1 VNEPAGIG
9 GRYAAALQSYFET
22 GDETALS
29 VAYQLG
35 RRAISEGLGILDM
48 VSVHQKI
55 VKDGVLP
62 APAAEL
68 AYRVERAG
76 DFLREIL
83 SPFEMTF
90 RGYREANDELQ
101 RLNEKLARQRDDVE
115 IINQELE
122 SFSYS
127 VSHDLRAPLRSIDGF
142 SQALL
147 EDCAD
152 VLDENGR
159 RHLGHVRAAAQDM
172 ARLIDDLLRL
182 ARVARADMTR
192 TDVDMSAL
200 ARQIVARLQVGAP
213 GRRVEFVAHD
223 RVHGMGDAP
232 LLAVLL
238 ENLLGNAW
246 KFTSKRAGAH
256 IEFGLTE
263 PDGRLVYFVRD
274 DGAGFDMAYASKLF
288 GTFQRLHAARDF
300 EGTGIGLA
308 TVQRIARRHGGQVWA
323 EGEVDRGAIFYFT
336 LGASGARS

>member
-1 VNEPAGIG
+1 
-9 GRYAAALQSYFET
+9 
-22 GDETALS
+22 
-29 VAYQLG
+29 
-35 RRAISEGLGILDM
+35 
-48 VSVHQKI
+48 
-55 VKDGVLP
+55 
-62 APAAEL
+62 
-68 AYRVERAG
+68 
-76 DFLREIL
+76 
-83 SPFEMTF
+83 
-90 RGYREANDELQ
+90 
-101 RLNEKLARQRDDVE
+101 
-115 IINQELE
+115 
-122 SFSYS
+122 
-127 VSHDLRAPLRSIDGF
+127 
-142 SQALL
+142 
-147 EDCAD
+147 
-152 VLDENGR
+152 
-159 RHLGHVRAAAQDM
+159 M

-200 ARQIVARLQVGAP
+200 ARQIVARLQAGAP

-274 DGAGFDMAYASKLF
+274 DGAGFDMAYVSKLF

-336 LGASGARS
+336 LGAPGARS